1 MLQPKRT
8 KYRKV
13 QKGKMKGNSQRG
25 HELSNGMFGIK
36 SVHEDGMFLTSRQIE
51 AARIAATRYMKREGQ
66 LWIKIFP
73 DKPITKKPLEVR
85 MGKGKGAVEYWA
97 AVVKPGRIMFEVGGV
112 PLSVAKEALRLAAQ
126 KLPVKTKF
134 VIARVQGKAVGGG
147 VGIASAADYTL
158 ASTHASVKLSELAVG
173 IGPFVVGPAVE
184 RKIGTAAFSALA
196 IDATNWRN
204 TDWAKRKG
212 LFAEIH
218 DSVEN
223 MDEAEILPGVVN
235 ILEFIKE
242 KKQLIALGSASKN
255 ARPILEKVKILHMF
269 DVIVDGNDVTNAK
282 PDPEVFLRAAKLLNV
297 TNENSMVFEDSVAGI
312 QAANIAN
319 MTSIGIGDE
328 KILHE
333 AKYNFKDFTFMD
345 TSFIEAFID

>member
-1 MLQPKRT
+1 MT
-8 KYRKV
+8 KKAFIFDLDGVIVDTAKYHFLAW
-13 QKGKMKGNSQRG
+13 QKIASDLGIEFTPEHNEELKG
-25 HELSNGMFGIK
+25 
-36 SVHEDGMFLTSRQIE
+36 VSRVRSLDIILKLGNIE
-51 AARIAATRYMKREGQ
+51 ASEENKNKWLTQKNEDY
-66 LWIKIFP
+66 
-73 DKPITKKPLEVR
+73 
-85 MGKGKGAVEYWA
+85 
-97 AVVKPGRIMFEVGGV
+97 
-112 PLSVAKEALRLAAQ
+112 LSY
-126 KLPVKTKF
+126 
-134 VIARVQGKAVGGG
+134 I
-147 VGIASAADYTL
+147 
-158 ASTHASVKLSELAVG
+158 
-173 IGPFVVGPAVE
+173 
-184 RKIGTAAFSALA
+184 
-196 IDATNWRN
+196 
-204 TDWAKRKG
+204 
-212 LFAEIH
+212 
-218 DSVEN
+218 EN
-223 MDEAEILPGVVN
+223 MDETEILPGVVN

-282 PDPEVFLRAAKLLNV
+282 PDPEVFLRAAKLLNA